1 MPSEFVDDANRQ
13 TPIRVRASETILHVP
28 FFAFKIIGHSRKKCI
43 EVFGGVRH
51 IYFAPPDLVLG
62 SFVPHNKLVIG
73 RTARMLSGVD
83 DQRSETGQSS
93 LAFTDG
99 MLNERG
105 LGQVPVDG
113 LRVAQTVVFKAISTV
128 GFGFDHDD
136 SFVVIPSATNL
147 ITMPGYYCYR
157 RLAGIRPD
165 GRRIFDGTARLRV
178 RFRPNPK
185 PH

>member
-1 MPSEFVDDANRQ
+1 
-13 TPIRVRASETILHVP
+13 
-28 FFAFKIIGHSRKKCI
+28 
-43 EVFGGVRH
+43 
-51 IYFAPPDLVLG
+51 
-62 SFVPHNKLVIG
+62 
-73 RTARMLSGVD
+73 
-83 DQRSETGQSS
+83 
-93 LAFTDG
+93 

-128 GFGFDHDD
+128 GFGFGHDD

-147 ITMPGYYCYR
+147 ITMPRYYGYK

-178 RFRPNPK
+178 RFMPDPE